1 LLGETF
7 HGRYLDFGNSIGKN
21 RRGCHVQSSEH
32 ARTARSRWLGPIT
45 RRLRAAKSR
54 ARFAHL
60 VGVLLADNAH
70 HCGGGDLL
78 GLLVRLLYENFIFS
92 AKPLIPVTRYGGY
105 VINYATAFFVMH
117 YILGKTF
124 RHFRLALISS
134 GSAFPTQILKPS
146 FVRTLRVWWI
156 FTWRTVLYTVISF
169 ALVIYPMGWFVG
181 IFRPGALFAS
191 LFFLLLGFVVSGA
204 LSLFVI
210 YSNILEEDIG
220 DFRVALL
227 PRQSVVLAQNPLA
240 ADPAPL
246 G

>member
-1 LLGETF
+1 MSNLPNMLEPPARAGSAPALDDYVQPHLGHALRIWWAYYWPTTLITVVGGYLLG
-7 HGRYLDFGNSIGKN
+7 
-21 RRGCHVQSSEH
+21 V
-32 ARTARSRWLGPIT
+32 
-45 RRLRAAKSR
+45 
-54 ARFAHL
+54 
-60 VGVLLADNAH
+60 
-70 HCGGGDLL
+70 
-78 GLLVRLLYENFIFS
+78 LVRLLYENFIVL

-124 RHFRLALISS
+124 RHFRLALLSS
-134 GSAFPTQILKPS
+134 GSAFPIQILKPS
-146 FVRTLRVWWI
+146 FARTLRVWWI

-181 IFRPGALFAS
+181 IFRPGALLAS

-210 YSNILEEDIG
+210 YSNILDEDIG

>member
-1 LLGETF
+1 
-7 HGRYLDFGNSIGKN
+7 
-21 RRGCHVQSSEH
+21 
-32 ARTARSRWLGPIT
+32 
-45 RRLRAAKSR
+45 
-54 ARFAHL
+54 
-60 VGVLLADNAH
+60 
-70 HCGGGDLL
+70 
-78 GLLVRLLYENFIFS
+78 
-92 AKPLIPVTRYGGY
+92 
-105 VINYATAFFVMH
+105 MH

-124 RHFRLALISS
+124 RHFRLALLSS
-134 GSAFPTQILKPS
+134 GSAFPIQVLKPS
-146 FVRTLRVWWI
+146 FARTLRVWWI
-156 FTWRTVLYTVISF
+156 FTWRTVLYTIISF

-181 IFRPGALFAS
+181 IFRPGALLAS

-210 YSNILEEDIG
+210 YSNILDEDIG